1 MKRYPLAAVAAALF
15 ILLAACGAS
24 SDPGAPASGGIII
37 SASAY
42 SGSLTVKP
50 GQRVTVT
57 NEDPTRHT
65 LTDQTTLAGQTP
77 TGQTPAGQSTELFN
91 TGTIPASG
99 ETEWFTAPIT
109 PGTYP
114 FGCRFH
120 SAMLGILTVQG

>member
-24 SDPGAPASGGIII
+24 SDPAAPASGGIII

-65 LTDQTTLAGQTP
+65 LTDRTTLAD
-77 TGQTPAGQSTELFN
+77 QTPAGQSTELFS

-99 ETEWFTAPIT
+99 ETEWFTAPAT

>member
-1 MKRYPLAAVAAALF
+1 MKRYPLASVAAALF
-15 ILLAACGAS
+15 ILLAACGTS
-24 SDPGAPASGGIII
+24 SDPAAPASGGIII

-77 TGQTPAGQSTELFN
+77 AGQGTELFN

-99 ETEWFTAPIT
+99 DTEWFTAPAT

>member
-1 MKRYPLAAVAAALF
+1 MKRYPLAPVAAALF

-24 SDPGAPASGGIII
+24 SDPAAPASGGIVI
-37 SASAY
+37 SASTY

-65 LTDQTTLAGQTP
+65 LTDQTTLSGRKP
-77 TGQTPAGQSTELFN
+77 TGQSTELFN

-99 ETEWFTAPIT
+99 ETEWFTAPAT

-120 SAMLGILTVQG
+120 PAMGGTLTVQG

>member
-1 MKRYPLAAVAAALF
+1 MKRYPLAPVAAALF

-24 SDPGAPASGGIII
+24 SDPAAPASGEIII

-65 LTDQTTLAGQTP
+65 LTDQTTLSGRKP
-77 TGQTPAGQSTELFN
+77 TGQSTELFN

-99 ETEWFTAPIT
+99 ETEWFTAPGT